1 MKIIRKKE
9 FITRQ
14 WSGGSSTEL
23 YIFPHTSNYSD
34 RNFDFRFSTAI
45 IKKAE
50 SAVTSLPGVER
61 ILMLLEGKLIIR
73 HAAHYEKELFPFD
86 SDQFSGSW
94 NTSSVGTG
102 RDLNLML
109 CNGASGSIRAIE
121 IPTGERWELQ
131 SEPSWNSHDLFWLYK
146 GKLDHPDGKEFL
158 SEGDLLIYSPE
169 ENEFPIGNAK
179 EDCILIHAVVKI
191 P

>member
-45 IKKAE
+45 IEQAE
-50 SAVTSLPGVER
+50 SEFTSLPGVER

-146 GKLDHPDGKEFL
+146 GKLDHPDG
-158 SEGDLLIYSPE
+158 
-169 ENEFPIGNAK
+169 
-179 EDCILIHAVVKI
+179 
-191 P
+191 